1 MHLYSGAVVLWCTGT
16 LIHWYIGEMVHWCT
30 SGAWEEPFRGDKLT
44 PPAAS
49 FPPSLTHNQPA
60 LVIAIIKMILM
71 MVIQVVRFTRF
82 SVSEIAC
89 SKQMTGRRYVTKV
102 SNDIDE

>member
-1 MHLYSGAVVLWCTGT
+1 
-16 LIHWYIGEMVHWCT
+16 MVHWCT

-44 PPAAS
+44 PAAAS